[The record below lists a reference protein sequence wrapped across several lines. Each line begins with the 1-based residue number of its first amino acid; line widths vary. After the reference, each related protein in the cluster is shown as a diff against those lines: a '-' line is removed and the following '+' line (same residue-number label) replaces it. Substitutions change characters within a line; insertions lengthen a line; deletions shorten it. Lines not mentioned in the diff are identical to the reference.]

1 MQPLRGALLR
11 LFNAPRTRPM
21 QTPVHFARPRRWW
34 MPYALICIPLILL
47 IANCLRGAYCDVRM
61 IRAAALKSEMSRL
74 DSESV
79 FQVGRVETLL
89 DVHGAADEP
98 WSELRTQP
106 WMRNFWSN
114 LLAKDSQRM
123 YVAITDPSG
132 RIELHSDPEHE
143 GQRLRP
149 DWYDQRVPEA
159 GADVVYATASPLSGD
174 EPAYNLRV
182 PIRIGERW
190 IGDYHVG
197 LSASWLNDNV
207 AGLERQVLVG
217 WAWMLA
223 LAIVA
228 NVGAVYGLMGLAG
241 QREELARRM
250 RDAIHTQARQLSQLG
265 GGLAHEMR
273 NPLHALRMNLHT
285 LKRALGQSNNLTR
298 EQIAETVEE
307 SDAVIDRLDVLLG
320 DLVQLTSPAQGER
333 ASLDVATELL
343 ATMNLLAAEMRR
355 SQIDVRSKWPDKP
368 VHVSADPACFRQILL
383 NMLTFAQQGAGK
395 NGIVEVDVQSQD
407 GMAEIAVANSGLTLS
422 DEQRAKLFDPFQAPV
437 ETGSGL
443 GLALVQSLL
452 GNLGGTVSGE
462 RRAAGGTVLRIR
474 LPLAKTSNSG
484 VNS

>member
-1 MQPLRGALLR
+1 
-11 LFNAPRTRPM
+11 
-21 QTPVHFARPRRWW
+21 

-89 DVHGAADEP
+89 DVHGAADAP

-106 WMRNFWSN
+106 WMRTFWTN

-132 RIELHSDPEHE
+132 RIELHSNPERE

-149 DWYDQRVPEA
+149 DWYDHRVPEA
-159 GADVVYATASPLSGD
+159 GADVVYAAASPLSGD
-174 EPAYNLRV
+174 EPAYHLRV

-197 LSASWLNDNV
+197 QSAKWLNENV
-207 AGLERQVLVG
+207 ADLERHALIG
-217 WAWMLA
+217 WAWTLA

-228 NVGAVYGLMGLAG
+228 NVGAVYGLMGLAS
-241 QREELARRM
+241 QRQELARRM
-250 RDAIHTQARQLSQLG
+250 RDAVHTRTRELAQLG
-265 GGLAHEMR
+265 SGLAHEMR

-285 LKRALGQSNNLTR
+285 LKRALGQGNNLSR

-333 ASLDVATELL
+333 AALDVANEVQ
-343 ATMNLLAAEMRR
+343 ATLNLLAEDMRR
-355 SQIDVRSKWPDKP
+355 SQIDVRRKWPDKP
-368 VHVSADPACFRQILL
+368 VHVSAEPACFRQILL
-383 NMLTFAQQGAGK
+383 NILTFAQHGAGK
-395 NGIVEVDVQSQD
+395 NGVVEVQVQSQN
-407 GMAEIAVANSGLTLS
+407 GQAEVVVANSGLTLS
-422 DEQRAKLFDPFQAPV
+422 DDQRATLFDPFQSPV

-452 GNLGGTVSGE
+452 GNLGGTASGE
-462 RRAAGGTVLRIR
+462 RRANGGTVLRIR
-474 LPLAKTSNSG
+474 LPLAKAANSG